1 MTTWV
6 VISQFM
12 IACGAGG
19 CKCKDTCLQCHMW
32 PNMHAPQ
39 WLHMQF
45 HVAAKLQRQSYLK
58 CHVACCKKT
67 LTQSSHHAF
76 PATSNGHHGWLIR
89 TIDLV

>member
-12 IACGAGG
+12 IACGGRWLQVQRHMFAMPYVA
-19 CKCKDTCLQCHMW
+19 KTCM
-32 PNMHAPQ
+32 PPQ

-58 CHVACCKKT
+58 CHVAK
-67 LTQSSHHAF
+67 
-76 PATSNGHHGWLIR
+76 N
-89 TIDLV
+89 V

>member
-58 CHVACCKKT
+58 CHVAKMFDT
-67 LTQSSHHAF
+67 THYTQTCENSFFSLLL
-76 PATSNGHHGWLIR
+76 S
-89 TIDLV
+89 